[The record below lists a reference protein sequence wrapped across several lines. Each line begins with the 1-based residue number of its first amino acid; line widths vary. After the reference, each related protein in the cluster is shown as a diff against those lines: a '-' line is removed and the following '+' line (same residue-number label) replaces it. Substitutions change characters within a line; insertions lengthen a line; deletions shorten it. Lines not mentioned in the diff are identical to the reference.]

1 MIPFASKAKQ
11 TLPQSISDFT
21 SQIRVFLEGTF
32 DSVWV
37 EGEISGWKVAAS
49 GHVYF
54 SLKDEGALLGA
65 VMWKS
70 SLQRSPH
77 TFSDGDRVE
86 AKGKLSVYD
95 RRGQYQV
102 VVDSL
107 KPVGEG
113 ALYLK
118 FLKLKEKL
126 QAEGLF
132 DEARKRPIPPHP
144 ARVGIVTSSKAAA
157 LQDIAQI
164 MARRAPGVEL
174 LLWPT
179 AVQGAGAGEQI
190 AKGIKILG
198 NSGLCDVLLVT
209 RGGGSMEDLWEFNSE
224 ALVRAVAACPVPVI
238 SAVGHETDFTLCDFA
253 ADLRAPTPSAAAELV
268 SQDQGEALRRSRYL
282 VDRLNQ
288 TMSRRLSDQKR
299 RAESLLYSYALRR
312 PELMLGKAQQRLD
325 DSLARM
331 DYEVDGRLEALSR
344 KLERCRSTLS
354 GHNPELILKKGY
366 GILRNPDTG
375 TVYTSVDQI
384 QPNSELETTL
394 QDGTVR
400 STVRSTK
407 QESPR
412 QK

>member
-1 MIPFASKAKQ
+1 MSRFPGIANPVQ
-11 TLPQSISDFT
+11 PQSITDFT

-77 TFSDGDRVE
+77 RFADGDRVE
-86 AKGKLSVYD
+86 AKGKISVYD

-132 DEARKRPIPPHP
+132 SEEKKRPIPTHP
-144 ARVGIVTSSKAAA
+144 ARVGIITSPKAAA
-157 LQDIAQI
+157 LQDILQI

-174 LLWPT
+174 FLWPT
-179 AVQGAGAGEQI
+179 AVQGEGAARQI
-190 AKGIKILG
+190 AAGIHELG
-198 NSGLCDVLLVT
+198 KSGLCDVLLVT

-224 ALVRAVAACPVPVI
+224 LVVRAIAGCPVPVI
-238 SAVGHETDFTLCDFA
+238 SAVGHEVDFTLCDFA

-268 SQDQGEALRRSRYL
+268 SQDQGEALRRAKIL
-282 VDRLNQ
+282 NDRLQ
-288 TMSRRLSDQKR
+288 QSIIRRLKDQR
-299 RAESLLYSYALRR
+299 QRVESLLYSYSLRQ
-312 PELMLGKAQQRLD
+312 PELRLGEAQQRLD
-325 DSLARM
+325 EALARINTAL
-331 DYEVDGRLEALSR
+331 DARREKLSR
-344 KLERCRSTLS
+344 RIERACSALS
-354 GHNPELILKKGY
+354 GHNPQLILRKGY
-366 GILRNPDTG
+366 GILRNPESG
-375 TVYTSVDQI
+375 AVYTSVHQLE
-384 QPNSELETTL
+384 PNLPLETTL
-394 QDGTVR
+394 QDGKFF
-400 STVRSTK
+400 STVRK
-407 QESPR
+407 L
-412 QK
+412 KKD